1 MVMNGWWNLA
11 KRTVV
16 IVTVLHLVTVLAE
29 QPIVVILLKVSIGT
43 LLGEEVLVE
52 GLLGD
57 ELTAGL
63 LLAELLL
70 VVLCV
75 AGQPVTVEEQLVT
88 VIQSVE

>member
-1 MVMNGWWNLA
+1 MNGWWNLA

-16 IVTVLHLVTVLAE
+16 AVTVLHLVTVLAE